1 MCDSGGMNGPSRRR
15 PASVADLA
23 RSSAWTVTGSRGR
36 WITAERV
43 LALGGR
49 RWVVGLTPTAGG
61 ATALMLW
68 CDDDVVA
75 HRRGP
80 EAALCETALRWVG
93 NLLAGRPWDA
103 R

>member
-1 MCDSGGMNGPSRRR
+1 MHGRTGRPGGPENGAR
-15 PASVADLA
+15 SVADLA
-23 RSSAWTVTGSRGR
+23 RMSAWTVTGSRGH
-36 WITAERV
+36 WTTAERV
-43 LALGGR
+43 VALGNR

-68 CDDDVVA
+68 RDDDIVA

-80 EAALCETALRWVG
+80 EAALCDLALRWIT
-93 NLLAGRPWDA
+93 NLLSGRPWDG